1 MKLNQT
7 YMKLEFDS
15 TTVKRIITHQQKYTL
30 LSAGTVSSL
39 TIGFLHAHSCQI
51 KKIAAFPV

>member
-1 MKLNQT
+1 MKQNQM

-15 TTVKRIITHQQKYTL
+15 TTVKQIIAHLPKYTL

-39 TIGFLHAHSCQI
+39 TIG
-51 KKIAAFPV
+51 